1 MSSLLSAVSFEMS
14 KARTVRSTVW
24 SLILC
29 FCVSVAIALLFGW
42 VLRGAYDD
50 MSPEGRAGFDPVAS
64 GYNGLRLG
72 MIALVVFGVML
83 VSSEFSTGTIRSS
96 LAAVPIRGRF
106 YAAKIITGTAMALV
120 VSVITTFVTFFA
132 AQTAIGTAHNAS
144 ITDKGA
150 LPATMGAILYMTLL
164 CTFSMGVA
172 AVLRSTALSLGI
184 LVPFF
189 FMLSEILNNLPGV
202 QQVAQFLPDAAGQI
216 MMRGDPP
223 ENTILNGWTGL
234 GVLTLWTVVALFAG
248 YAGLRRRDV

>member
-1 MSSLLSAVSFEMS
+1 MSSLSSAVSFELT
-14 KARTVRSTVW
+14 KARTIMSTVW

-29 FCVSVAIALLFGW
+29 FLVSVAIALLFGW

-50 MSPEGRAGFDPVAS
+50 MSPQGKAGFDPVAS

-96 LAAVPIRGRF
+96 LAAVPDRGRF
-106 YAAKIITGTAMALV
+106 YAAKIITGTAIALA
-120 VSVITTFVTFFA
+120 VSVITTFATFFT
-132 AQTAIGTAHNAS
+132 AQTAIGNAHNAS

-150 LPATMGAILYMTLL
+150 LQATMGAIVYMTLL

-172 AVLRSTALSLGI
+172 AVMRSPALSLGI
-184 LVPFF
+184 LVPLF
-189 FMLSEILNNLPGV
+189 FMVSEILNNLPGV
-202 QQVAQFLPDAAGQI
+202 RKVAQFLPDAAGQI

-223 ENTILNGWTGL
+223 QSTVLNGWTGL
-234 GVLTLWTVVALFAG
+234 GLLTLWTVAALFAG
-248 YAGLRRRDV
+248 HAGLQRRDV